1 MSSDDNQP
9 ATCSQ
14 TAYRNKRLQLIED
27 MILDLLRLNRAKKK
41 ELEAIPLPWF
51 KWLAKSIRSREI
63 QIPKEI
69 GKRSGK
75 PRKNELRY
83 MVERG
88 K

>member
-1 MSSDDNQP
+1 MNDPPVPS
-9 ATCSQ
+9 SQ

-51 KWLAKSIRSREI
+51 KWLAKSLRTREV

-69 GKRSGK
+69 KKSMGK
-75 PRKNELRY
+75 PRKSELRY
-83 MVERG
+83 MEERG

>member
-1 MSSDDNQP
+1 MTDSPASS
-9 ATCSQ
+9 SQ

-27 MILDLLRLNRAKKK
+27 MLLDLLRLNRAKKK

-51 KWLAKSIRSREI
+51 KWLAKSLRTREV

-69 GKRSGK
+69 KKSMGK

-83 MVERG
+83 MAERG

>member
-1 MSSDDNQP
+1 MTDTP
-9 ATCSQ
+9 APSSQ

-27 MILDLLRLNRAKKK
+27 MLLDLLRLNRAKKK

-51 KWLAKSIRSREI
+51 KWLAKSLRTREV

-69 GKRSGK
+69 KKSMGK